1 MGEDPRQL
9 RLLDDPTDPH
19 ALSPVAVHDAFDP
32 ARLTQ
37 ARHLAGMTKRAL
49 AEQLGVTA
57 TAVGQY
63 ELGLTRPRPDLL
75 PRLGAVLAVPLAF
88 FLAGRPHARLDGTMA
103 HFRSLRSTRVY
114 QRDKALAMTEQA
126 WELTHALEKHVELP
140 TIDLP
145 DHTTPST
152 HHHGHDSRDARDV
165 GDARGAPGP
174 VAAARALRRAW
185 GLGHDTINHLVRRI
199 EAHGIVV
206 LTPPPD
212 PDSAAVDA
220 FSTSRLPRP
229 IMVLTPNRADDV
241 YRHRFTAAH
250 ELGHLVLHH
259 DHTPG
264 DPQHERDADTFAAEF
279 LTPRDAIAP
288 SLPRRVDL
296 TRLTEL
302 QRLWGVSVHS
312 LIYRSRE
319 IGLLSDAAARRAY
332 QRLQALRQHPGF
344 RPEPVAGYP
353 GEQPVLLARAVDLAA
368 ENGLTH
374 EGLCNELGWHA
385 ARLDT
390 LLGLAPTRPRLT
402 LVT

>member
-1 MGEDPRQL
+1 MGEDTRQL
-9 RLLDDPTDPH
+9 RLLDNPTGPT
-19 ALSPVAVHDAFDP
+19 LSLVAVHDAFDP
-32 ARLTQ
+32 GRLTQ
-37 ARHLAGMTKRAL
+37 ARHLAGLTKRAL

-75 PRLGAVLAVPLAF
+75 PRLGAVLGVPLAF

-126 WELTHALEKHVELP
+126 WELTHALERRVELP
-140 TIDLP
+140 AVDLA
-145 DHTTPST
+145 DHTAPGTD
-152 HHHGHDSRDARDV
+152 HDSRGGQDARD
-165 GDARGAPGP
+165 AGATPGP

-185 GLGHDTINHLVRRI
+185 GLGHDPINHLVRRI

-250 ELGHLVLHH
+250 ELGHLVLHR

-296 TRLTEL
+296 ARLTEL

-319 IGLLSDAAARRAY
+319 TGLLSDAAARRAY
-332 QRLQALRQHPGF
+332 QRLHALRQHPGF
-344 RPEPVAGYP
+344 RPEPVADYP
-353 GEQPVLLARAVDLAA
+353 GEQPVLLTRALDLAT
-368 ENGLTH
+368 ENGLTSDA
-374 EGLCNELGWHA
+374 LCAELGWDST
-385 ARLDT
+385 RLDT
-390 LLGLAPTRPRLT
+390 LLGVAPRRPRLA

>member
-1 MGEDPRQL
+1 MGEDTRQL
-9 RLLDDPTDPH
+9 RLLDDPTDV
-19 ALSPVAVHDAFDP
+19 LSPVAVHDAFDA

-37 ARHLAGMTKRAL
+37 ARHLAGMTRRAL

-63 ELGLTRPRPDLL
+63 ELGLIRPRPDLL
-75 PRLGAVLAVPLAF
+75 PRLAVVLGVPLAF

-103 HFRSLRSTRVY
+103 HFRSLRCTRVY

-126 WELTHALEKHVELP
+126 WELTHALERCVELP
-140 TIDLP
+140 AVDLP
-145 DHTTPST
+145 DHTTPGAD
-152 HHHGHDSRDARDV
+152 HGGRHIRGA
-165 GDARGAPGP
+165 GDAGAGLGP

-185 GLGHDTINHLVRRI
+185 GLGHDPISHLVRRI

-206 LTPPPD
+206 LTPPAD

-250 ELGHLVLHH
+250 ELGHLVLHR

-279 LTPRDAIAP
+279 LTPRDVIAP
-288 SLPRRVDL
+288 SLPRRIDL
-296 TRLTEL
+296 ARLTEL

-319 IGLLSDAAARRAY
+319 IGLLSDGAARRAY
-332 QRLQALRQHPGF
+332 QRLHALRQHPGF
-344 RPEPVAGYP
+344 RPEPVSGYP
-353 GEQPVLLARAVDLAA
+353 GEQPVLLARALDLAA
-368 ENGLTH
+368 EGGLTRDA
-374 EGLCNELGWHA
+374 LCAELGWDS

-390 LLGLAPTRPRLT
+390 LLGLAPLRPRLT